1 MLFKHYLLAYRWNNL
16 IHETLQ
22 IIKNSKQ
29 DQSAPKW
36 YTDTHYSLIPVRYIK
51 ITKDLL
57 THSP

>member
-22 IIKNSKQ
+22 IIKTSKQ

-36 YTDTHYSLIPVRYIK
+36 YTDTHFDTCQVY
-51 ITKDLL
+51 KDY
-57 THSP
+57 